1 MDTKDFVIENG
12 TLAEYVGQGEAV
24 IIPNGVTVIGQEA
37 FRNCRN
43 LTNIT
48 IPDSVRK
55 IDHNAFRDC
64 SSLISIVIPS
74 KVTFVGWGAFMGC
87 SSLINITLPDC
98 LTEFYDNFEECTSLQ
113 RIQTH
118 VLPLSRFDARLKFAM
133 VNAFVSNPAEYPEE
147 RKAEYLKY
155 LNAQKKRCLSQAV
168 TTENIAFMSGYEQLK
183 LPWPPTLRDELIEL
197 ATKEKKVISAA
208 WLLEYTKR
216 TADPQQEAQEKQRL
230 EEQQFDN
237 PYMAKFLK
245 SEWVWE
251 DNRISGTWKPDGTK
265 CIVKYKGNDT
275 IVVIPPVIGRSP
287 VTSIADGTFEDKT
300 MLTSVIIPDGV
311 TRMSQCL
318 FSGCSNL
325 TNVVI
330 PDGVTHIDARAFYD
344 CTSLTS
350 VAIPDGVTHIDTRA
364 FQGCT
369 SLTSVVIPDG
379 VTYIGTSAFKN
390 CTSLQSI
397 IVPDSV
403 TDICA
408 DAFANTPWLAQQE
421 QKQEDFIIAGT
432 ALVKYKGNQ
441 KHVVI
446 PSGVTCIGGA
456 AFKGCSQLE
465 SVMIPDS
472 VVHIGSYAFYKCISL
487 TEVALPDGVISIG
500 GGAFEECSALPDIII
515 PEGVTDI
522 GMDTFKS
529 CQQLKH
535 ITIPSSITYISESA
549 FDDCKKLKAVTF
561 DSQPVQWLRVGWALP
576 AVLSRFNFAATDE
589 DRAVVL
595 LCQEK
600 SVWVKW
606 VIRTVKDPEAVL
618 AHIIPSL
625 ESSWRCEPKKAKRIC
640 TFMQEKLDVLHP
652 ATIRE
657 VLNILESKG
666 GKPDETPFLGILLPE
681 GE

>member
-1 MDTKDFVIENG
+1 MDTKDFIIENG
-12 TLAEYVGQGEAV
+12 TLVDYTGQGETV
-24 IIPNGVTVIGQEA
+24 IIPDGVTKIGQGA

-48 IPDSVRK
+48 IPDSVRE

-74 KVTFVGWGAFMGC
+74 KVTFVGWGAFIGC
-87 SSLINITLPDC
+87 SSLIKITLPDC
-98 LTEFYDNFEECTSLQ
+98 LTEFCCYFEDCISLQ
-113 RIQTH
+113 HIQTH

-251 DNRISGTWKPDGTK
+251 DNRIIGTWKPDGTK

-275 IVVIPPVIGRSP
+275 IVVIPPFIGRSP

-300 MLTSVIIPDGV
+300 MLTNVIIPDGV
-311 TRMSQCL
+311 TRISQCL

-325 TNVVI
+325 TSVVI
-330 PDGVTHIDARAFYD
+330 PESVTHIDF
-344 CTSLTS
+344 
-350 VAIPDGVTHIDTRA
+350 RA

-379 VTYIGTSAFKN
+379 VTYIGTSAFEG
-390 CTSLQSI
+390 CTSLQSM

-408 DAFANTPWLAQQE
+408 DAFANTPWLTQQE
-421 QKQEDFIIAGT
+421 QMSGEFIIAGK
-432 ALVKYKGNQ
+432 ALVKYKGDRE
-441 KHVVI
+441 HVVI
-446 PSGVTCIGGA
+446 PDGVTCIGGA

-472 VVHIGSYAFYKCISL
+472 VVHIGSYAFSKCISL
-487 TEVALPDGVISIG
+487 LDVRIPDSVISID
-500 GGAFEECSALPDIII
+500 GGAFAECSALPDIII

-535 ITIPSSITYISESA
+535 ITIPSSITRIYESA
-549 FDDCKKLKAVTF
+549 FDDCKKLKAITF
-561 DSQPVQWLRVGWALP
+561 NSMPVQWLKDGGALP
-576 AVLSRFNFAATDE
+576 AVLSRFDFATTDE

-640 TFMQEKLDVLHP
+640 TFMQEKLDTLQP
-652 ATIRE
+652 ATIRK
-657 VLNILESKG
+657 VLGILVSKG
-666 GKPDETPFLGILLPE
+666 GKPDTTPFLDILRTE
-681 GE
+681 GV